1 MELVHNDMILSVE
14 RGPPERRMVMLKVY
28 GSTPK
33 AQEKV
38 PKNLSSWRKQPPTIA
53 AAFDEVREWQPVSN
67 AFQEAE
73 RNWETDILRVLF
85 LASVHA
91 PVSLEFAA
99 SYYARYIRRT
109 YVFNDSPSLN
119 RQGLPQMGGPTSQ
132 KQSPFLEEYS
142 IYWVERHAVEV
153 IVLPIGATKHS
164 LAVDAVNAW
173 LGRKPNQSDSPSSSS
188 LTRQAQRKESSLEVE
203 KRKSAILE
211 GELAVNRAR
220 KVSLE
225 NSIKSLKVELGRASV
240 NKEMVKKLEKEKAK
254 LIARNNSQYE
264 AEGELRSALTTEQ
277 DKVRVLEGEK
287 IELKGRLAETDART
301 RHLAKAFEQV
311 NVLLKPDN
319 KRVCD
324 DATDD
329 GGGRATKRLKAEDGN
344 PDEGSSMDRSVA

>member
-1 MELVHNDMILSVE
+1 MELDHNDEIHSGE
-14 RGPPERRMVMLKVY
+14 HRPPERRIVIFKVHRP
-28 GSTPK
+28 TPK

-38 PKNLSSWRKQPPTIA
+38 PKNLSSWRKQPLTIA
-53 AAFDEVREWQPVSN
+53 DAFDEVRRWQPVSN
-67 AFQEAE
+67 AFQEVE

-85 LASVHA
+85 FASVHA

-99 SYYARYIRRT
+99 SYYARHIRRT
-109 YVFNDSPSLN
+109 YVFNDSPNLN
-119 RQGLPQMGGPTSQ
+119 RQGLPQMGGLTSQ

-142 IYWVERHAVEV
+142 IYWVERQAVEV

-173 LGRKPNQSDSPSSSS
+173 LGRKPNQSDSSSSSS
-188 LTRQAQRKESSLEVE
+188 LTRQAQRKESSLE
-203 KRKSAILE
+203 S
-211 GELAVNRAR
+211 

-225 NSIKSLKVELGRASV
+225 NSVKSLKVELGRASV
-240 NKEMVKKLEKEKAK
+240 NKEMVKKLEKEKAV
-254 LIARNNSQYE
+254 LIKRNNSQYE
-264 AEGELRSALTTEQ
+264 AEAELRSALTTKQ

-329 GGGRATKRLKAEDGN
+329 GGGRATKRLKADGN
-344 PDEGSSMDRSVA
+344 PDE

>member
-1 MELVHNDMILSVE
+1 MELDHNDRILSVE
-14 RGPPERRMVMLKVY
+14 RGPPERRIVVFKVY

-33 AQEKV
+33 AQEKM

-99 SYYARYIRRT
+99 SYYARYVRRT
-109 YVFNDSPSLN
+109 YVLNDSPSLN
-119 RQGLPQMGGPTSQ
+119 RQSLPQMGGLTSQ

-142 IYWVERHAVEV
+142 IYWVERQAVEV

-188 LTRQAQRKESSLEVE
+188 LTRQAQRKESSLEIE

-211 GELAVNRAR
+211 GELAANRAR
-220 KVSLE
+220 K
-225 NSIKSLKVELGRASV
+225 KT
-240 NKEMVKKLEKEKAK
+240 VKKLEKEKAQ
-254 LIARNNSQYE
+254 LITRNNSQCKAE
-264 AEGELRSALTTEQ
+264 AELKSALATEQ

-287 IELKGRLAETDART
+287 IELEGRLAERDART
-301 RHLAKAFEQV
+301 RHLAEAFEQV